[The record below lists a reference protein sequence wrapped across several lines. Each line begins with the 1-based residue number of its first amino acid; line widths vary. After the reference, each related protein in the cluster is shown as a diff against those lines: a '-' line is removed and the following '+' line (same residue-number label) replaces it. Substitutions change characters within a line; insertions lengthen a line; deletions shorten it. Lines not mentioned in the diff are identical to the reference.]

1 MTWENYLKSI
11 DEKEINNWSDAL
23 KAFIK
28 QGRELGIPLDVM
40 SELENANKAAGATTT
55 GVATFRPA
63 IHNYSTR
70 SSIGESY
77 KDERKRMKR
86 GYNRYGACP
95 KCKDQKS
102 KCGCE

>member
-11 DEKEINNWSDAL
+11 DKKDIDDWSEAL

-40 SELENANKAAGATTT
+40 SELENAKKAAGATTT
-55 GVATFRPA
+55 NVGGFTPSV
-63 IHNYSTR
+63 HN
-70 SSIGESY
+70 IL
-77 KDERKRMKR
+77 
-86 GYNRYGACP
+86 YGSCP
-95 KCKDQKS
+95 KCKDNKT